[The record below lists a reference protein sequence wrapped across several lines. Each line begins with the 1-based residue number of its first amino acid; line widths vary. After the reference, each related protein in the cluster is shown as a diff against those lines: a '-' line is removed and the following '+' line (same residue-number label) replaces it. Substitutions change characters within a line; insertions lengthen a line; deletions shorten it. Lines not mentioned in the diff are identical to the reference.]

1 MEQSIRIS
9 SKSRL
14 RNNKRKT
21 QTEEKITIENAYYL
35 GAFTILLFFSNGK
48 QKKFDFLPLFSK
60 YVKGDFTKYAL
71 PSAFKKFRVANGN
84 IYWGKNEEVIFPV
97 DFLYSNKNATLVSE
111 EILYVI

>member
-1 MEQSIRIS
+1 M
-9 SKSRL
+9 

-48 QKKFDFLPLFSK
+48 QKKINFLPIFSKYAEGDFSK
-60 YVKGDFTKYAL
+60 YVL
-71 PSAFKKFRVANGN
+71 PSVFKKFIVANGN
-84 IYWGKNEEVIFPV
+84 IYWGKNEDIIFPV
-97 DFLYSNKNATLVSE
+97 HFLYSNKNATVVSE

>member
-1 MEQSIRIS
+1 M
-9 SKSRL
+9 

-48 QKKFDFLPLFSK
+48 QKKLDFLPIFSK
-60 YVKGDFTKYAL
+60 YLKGDFTKYAL
-71 PSAFKKFRVANGN
+71 SSAFKKFRVANGN

-97 DFLYSNKNATLVSE
+97 DFLYSNKNATVVSE

>member
-1 MEQSIRIS
+1 MAKTS
-9 SKSRL
+9 S
-14 RNNKRKT
+14 
-21 QTEEKITIENAYYL
+21 QKIIIENAYYL
-35 GAFTILLFFSNGK
+35 GGYIILLFFSNGK

-71 PSAFKKFRVANGN
+71 PSAFKKFILDNGN

-97 DFLYSNKNATLVSE
+97 HFLYSNKNATVVSE